1 MSHDKKVTPFGPT
14 DEAIAAGVKSWVD
27 QQQADGKSVKIVFVN
42 GILHDME
49 EKAEDIAFLNVLQSH
64 FRSKDL
70 AWFKNKFMSTQFVHD
85 VSVRFSN
92 VWKETT
98 AKVDP
103 FLASLVAL
111 TAISLDMYATGGQI
125 TSTVFSKARDAA
137 VNFPWKSTALS
148 FARHW
153 AKEHWGEHGVNTDK
167 LRTMLERNEGKAVLL
182 VGHSF
187 GAMSLATA
195 YPHLQSTSSTPLS
208 FLLLGSPVHHETP
221 AAQMGKPIF
230 SILHKEDIVGV
241 FRETAIEVTRGEADL
256 GEIDQTLEHNLLTA
270 EAHSLRT
277 YSLLFPAQ
285 LEPELKPEPEL
296 NGRTSED

>member
-1 MSHDKKVTPFGPT
+1 M
-14 DEAIAAGVKSWVD
+14 
-27 QQQADGKSVKIVFVN
+27 KIVFVN
-42 GILHDME
+42 GILHDMD
-49 EKAEDIAFLNVLQSH
+49 EKAADIAFLNVLQSH
-64 FRSKDL
+64 FGTSDL

-125 TSTVFSKARDAA
+125 TSTVFTKARDAA

-153 AKEHWGEHGVNTDK
+153 AREHWGERGDNTGK
-167 LRTMLERNEGKAVLL
+167 LRAILERNEGKAILL

-195 YPHLQSTSSTPLS
+195 YPHLQSTSNTPLS

-221 AAQMGKPIF
+221 TAQPGKPIF

-241 FRETAIEVTRGEADL
+241 FKETAIEVTRGETDL
-256 GEIDQTLEHNLLTA
+256 GEIDQALEHNLLTA

-285 LEPELKPEPEL
+285 PEQDAEPVPELKGE
-296 NGRTSED
+296 RTSES

>member
-1 MSHDKKVTPFGPT
+1 MSHEPKVTPFGPA
-14 DEAIAAGVKSWVD
+14 DEAIAVGVKAWVD
-27 QQQADGKSVKIVFVN
+27 KQQALGKNVKIIFVN

-49 EKAEDIAFLNVLQSH
+49 EKADDISFLSVLQSH
-64 FRSKDL
+64 FGTTDL
-70 AWFKNKFMSTQFVHD
+70 AWFKNKFMSTQFVRD
-85 VSVRFSN
+85 VSVRFTN

-103 FLASLVAL
+103 VLTGLVAL
-111 TAISLDMYATGGQI
+111 TAISLDLYVTRGQI
-125 TSTVFSKARDAA
+125 TSTIISKARDAA

-153 AKEHWGEHGVNTDK
+153 AKEHWGEHGDNTDK
-167 LRTMLERNEGKAVLL
+167 LRTVLERNEGKAVLL

-195 YPHLQSTSSTPLS
+195 YPHLPSTPGTPLS

-221 AAQMGKPIF
+221 TAHADKPIF

-241 FRETAIEVTRGEADL
+241 FRETAIDAARGEASL
-256 GEIDQTLEHNLLTA
+256 GEMDQTLEDNLLTA

-277 YSLLFPAQ
+277 YSLLFP
-285 LEPELKPEPEL
+285 PPLK
-296 NGRTSED
+296 